1 MKITEKKAVRRKILA
16 ESVRKG
22 WRMLAL
28 LFFFTLLS
36 AGVSS
41 IFPAIAGESVD
52 NILGTDAAVTLTFSK
67 LRVLLILGSAALVL
81 QFCLQLVRRYYDRSF
96 LMHWIPTLLEKIGR
110 VQLNVIETQETG
122 YINKRVTS
130 ELRMIPKLLTF
141 NVPGLIDAL
150 LVMIF
155 SLYMLIRLLP
165 SVSLVLAISALVI
178 IPVALPILRRV
189 RRLHKDIVEKW
200 SRLDGI
206 TTYFIGTQK
215 QMRAFNANER
225 IMRIISAN
233 TDTAAK
239 TDFMNSV
246 KSMLLLSLIL
256 IVVLGGMV
264 AFLLYAESTPEIS
277 TANAGTIV
285 AFLGYMMMFVMRIN
299 GVTMAI
305 SDMQSSLAALDRMV
319 EFLDEPEDEGKRPTV
334 VPQPIGLLQIKNLAT
349 EINEKVVFQDFHL
362 SARSGDV
369 VVISG
374 MSGCGKTTLLNT
386 LYGLIPKLS
395 GEIEIDSKEIG
406 KFSDLGDAVVYLP
419 QEIRFF
425 NGSLRKNLEILAGK
439 SLSNSAINA
448 ILQRVALENRLSIDD
463 YDGENIN
470 EGGSNLSGGE
480 KQRLAISTVLLREPA
495 IALLDEP
502 TSQLDSDTEEI
513 IHETVRQMADNGTI
527 VFYVAHKKSALDI
540 ATQVVKMERTHSPN
554 L

>member
-1 MKITEKKAVRRKILA
+1 
-16 ESVRKG
+16 
-22 WRMLAL
+22 MLAL
-28 LFFFTLLS
+28 LFLFTLMS

-41 IFPAIAGESVD
+41 IFPAIAGKSVD

-67 LRVLLILGSAALVL
+67 LRLLLILGAAALVL
-81 QFCLQLVRRYYDRSF
+81 QFGLQLVRRNYNRSF

-110 VQLNVIETQETG
+110 VQLNAIESQETG
-122 YINKRVTS
+122 YINKRITS

-178 IPVALPILRRV
+178 VPVALPVLRRV
-189 RRLHKDIVEKW
+189 RQLHKDIVENW

-206 TTYFIGTQK
+206 TTYFIGSQM
-215 QMRAFNANER
+215 QMRAFNANSR
-225 IMRIISAN
+225 IMQIISAS
-233 TDTAAK
+233 TDTATK
-239 TDFMNSV
+239 TDYKNSV

-256 IVVLGGMV
+256 IFVIGGMV
-264 AFLLYAESTPEIS
+264 AFLVYAESTPEIS
-277 TANAGTIV
+277 TANVGTIV
-285 AFLGYMMMFVMRIN
+285 AFLGYMMMFIARIN

-305 SDMQSSLAALDRMV
+305 SDMQSSLAALDRMI
-319 EFLDEPEDEGKRPTV
+319 EFLDEPEDEAKRPTV
-334 VPQPIGLLQIKNLAT
+334 ISQQIGLLEIKNLTT
-349 EINEKVVFQDFHL
+349 EINGEVVFQDINIT
-362 SARSGDV
+362 AQSGDII
-369 VVISG
+369 VITG
-374 MSGCGKTTLLNT
+374 ISGCGKTTLLKT
-386 LYGLIPKLS
+386 LYGLMPKRS
-395 GEIEIDSKEIG
+395 GEIRVDEKEISR
-406 KFSDLGDAVVYLP
+406 FSDLGDAVVYLP

-425 NGSLRKNLEILAGK
+425 NGSLKANLEILAGK
-439 SLSNSAINA
+439 SLSNSTIKS
-448 ILQRVALENRLSIDD
+448 ILQKVALGNRLNIDD

-480 KQRLAISTVLLREPA
+480 KQRLAISTVFLREPA

-513 IHETVRQMADNGTI
+513 IHDTVQQMAHNGAI

-540 ATQVVKMERTHSPN
+540 ASQVVIMKRISSPCY
-554 L
+554 